1 MGRTTDLRR
10 AVAAAFVP
18 VAEAA
23 GFTTDPRDMP
33 AILAFRRSAGPRVQI
48 VEIQWDS
55 YGRPRFV
62 LNYGTC
68 PADGIEVDGRRFP
81 PDQVAAGW
89 LPDAGRLQP
98 RRGTGPGAWF
108 RQDRPWTH
116 RLLGRP
122 ALRPTQEVA
131 AELLAL
137 FPEVLRAWDGGTPGP
152 HLRALGVP
160 RPPSSGQD

>member
-10 AVAAAFVP
+10 AVALTFVP

-23 GFTTDPRDMP
+23 GFTLDRRGMP
-33 AILAFRRSAGPRVQI
+33 TILAFRRTIGARVQI
-48 VEIQWDS
+48 VEIQWET

-62 LNYGTC
+62 LNYGSC
-68 PADGIEVDGRRFP
+68 AADGIEVDGRRFAP
-81 PDQVAAGW
+81 HEVAAAW

-98 RRGTGPGAWF
+98 RRGAGPGAWF

-116 RLLGRP
+116 RLFGRP
-122 ALRPTQEVA
+122 ALRPVQEVT

-137 FPEVLRAWDGGTPGP
+137 FPELLRAWDGGAPGA
-152 HLRALGVP
+152 HMRASGV
-160 RPPSSGQD
+160 RRARAG